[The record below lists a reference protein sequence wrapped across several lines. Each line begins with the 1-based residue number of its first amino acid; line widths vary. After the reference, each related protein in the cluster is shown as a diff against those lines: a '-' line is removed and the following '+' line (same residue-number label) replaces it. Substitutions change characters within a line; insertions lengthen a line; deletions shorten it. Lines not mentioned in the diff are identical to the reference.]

1 MRMKSVFIYFDGKA
15 YSFIEGYHPFCPKK
29 VESKSPKGFE
39 EVAPVYVVKSLFKI
53 EKKKH

>member
-1 MRMKSVFIYFDGKA
+1 VRSKVVIYFDGKA
-15 YSFIEGYHPFCPKK
+15 YSFIEGYHPFHPKN

-39 EVAPVYVVKSLFKI
+39 EVAPIYVVKSLFKI